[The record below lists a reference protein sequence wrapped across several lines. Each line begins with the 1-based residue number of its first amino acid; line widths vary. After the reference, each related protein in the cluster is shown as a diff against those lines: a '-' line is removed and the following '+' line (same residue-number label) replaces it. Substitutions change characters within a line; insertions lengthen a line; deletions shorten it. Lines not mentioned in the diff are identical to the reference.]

1 MEWKIGDIEVIR
13 KQGQRPHG
21 DTLNPQH
28 GTNLVF
34 KIGCLCSWEW
44 MGHIGFV
51 SIGESENTCHV
62 SVRVKLLSVLQYYCG
77 PLVNVQ

>member
-13 KQGQRPHG
+13 KQGQLPHG
-21 DTLNPQH
+21 DTLNTQH
-28 GTNLVF
+28 GTNTVF

-51 SIGESENTCHV
+51 SIGESENT
-62 SVRVKLLSVLQYYCG
+62 
-77 PLVNVQ
+77 